1 MLLIIITFL
10 IIVIVYLS
18 IRLFIL
24 SKEIKGISQQ
34 LSAYNK
40 FSTEKKIDVNLLDK
54 NIEQLGEEINLLMS
68 HYISIKREKIKSE
81 QELKQTVANISHDLR
96 TPLTSIKGYIQV
108 LQKEDIE
115 QTDRKEYFSIL
126 KKRASHLEGLINDF
140 FELSK
145 IESNDFQLENE
156 EIEIVRLVN
165 ENILSFYN
173 NFVDAGI
180 EPTINIEAQSICI
193 NSDISAVN
201 RVVENLISN
210 ALSYSDGEISINLD
224 HDHQFVYLSVEN
236 SVQIHTPDDELEQF
250 FDRFYTADKSR
261 SGQSTGLGL
270 SIVKSLMEKMNGKTK
285 LNYED
290 KQFRITCQWPLEE

>member
-140 FELSK
+140 
-145 IESNDFQLENE
+145 
-156 EIEIVRLVN
+156 
-165 ENILSFYN
+165 
-173 NFVDAGI
+173 
-180 EPTINIEAQSICI
+180 
-193 NSDISAVN
+193 
-201 RVVENLISN
+201 
-210 ALSYSDGEISINLD
+210 
-224 HDHQFVYLSVEN
+224 
-236 SVQIHTPDDELEQF
+236 
-250 FDRFYTADKSR
+250 
-261 SGQSTGLGL
+261 
-270 SIVKSLMEKMNGKTK
+270 
-285 LNYED
+285 LN
-290 KQFRITCQWPLEE
+290 